1 MYPPGPQGAH
11 LVRARPLF
19 LRARRIQPSALG
31 ARVDIPSRYLQ
42 TIRAVYP
49 NLPLDHLE
57 LNQDGLVNDIVIINR
72 KLVCRFPR
80 TKRAKDI
87 LAHEARVLDVA
98 RRHAGLPLPHFEHL
112 EEDFASYSLIE
123 GEPLSRE
130 TLLRISIPL
139 QNRIV
144 EQLSTFLGRLH
155 GIPKGALDDAGVSLS
170 GANRTREDWLSFYEQ
185 LERVLFP
192 HLWRHQREWV
202 SEHFAPV
209 LEGELDLHFEPAL
222 IHGDLATYHV
232 LLDPSARRLSGVIDF
247 GTAGLGDPAT
257 DIATLLHY
265 YGESIVRRME
275 PTYPQLPNLIDRARF
290 WAGTL
295 VLQWALAGVLED
307 DIPMLLAHVGAARDI
322 QPLGAPLQQTSSA

>member
-1 MYPPGPQGAH
+1 
-11 LVRARPLF
+11 
-19 LRARRIQPSALG
+19 
-31 ARVDIPSRYLQ
+31 VDVPSRYLRK
-42 TIRAVYP
+42 IRAVYP
-49 NLPLDHLE
+49 NLSLDHLE
-57 LNQDGLVNDIVIINR
+57 LNRDGLINDVVIVDG

-80 TKRAKDI
+80 TEWAKNI

-98 RRHAGLPLPHFEHL
+98 QCHVGSHLPRFEHL

-130 TLLRISIPL
+130 TLLQIGYPL
-139 QNRIV
+139 QERIV
-144 EQLSTFLGRLH
+144 GQLGTFLQRLH
-155 GIPKGALDDAGVSLS
+155 GVPKDALDDARLS
-170 GANRTREDWLSFYEQ
+170 SSGTIRTREDWLAFYEQ
-185 LERVLFP
+185 LEGVLFP

-209 LEGELDLHFEPAL
+209 LEDELDLRFESAL
-222 IHGDLATYHV
+222 IHGDLATYHL
-232 LLDPSARRLSGVIDF
+232 LLDPSASRLSGVIDF

-275 PTYPQLPNLIDRARF
+275 PTYAQLPEFIDRARF

-295 VLQWALAGVLED
+295 ELQWALTGVLD
-307 DIPMLLAHVGAARDI
+307 NDIPMLLAHVGAARDV
-322 QPLGAPLQQTSSA
+322 QLLGAPLR